1 LAHPAHRRRIGCAHW
16 AKALLA
22 YALYVNDVGA
32 LNSIADVTNVFE
44 DEAEISNVIYELN

>member
-1 LAHPAHRRRIGCAHW
+1 MSFSGCW
-16 AKALLA
+16 SKSGRELA

-44 DEAEISNVIYELN
+44 DEAEISNVIY